1 MDALTLDHVMELVR
15 NHGGTRVSLYMPTR
29 LFGPGSQ
36 EEDATRLRNHLRS
49 AEEQL
54 VAAGLRPAEI
64 DALLAGLRALPDD
77 RPFWLRSG
85 LGLAL
90 FAGPEGLHTF
100 QLPEPVA
107 DLVWVGSRYHAKP
120 LLAFLG
126 SSRRFWLLA
135 LSQKRV
141 RLMEGTRYSLQEV
154 PAEGIPTS
162 LADAMRWED
171 YEKSSLQYHTGT
183 SGQGGRR
190 PAVFHGTGESDVKD
204 EIVRY
209 FRGIDRGLHELLK
222 DSDAPLVL
230 AGVDYLLP
238 LYREV
243 NSYPHLAEATVTGNP
258 DGLGETALHER
269 AWAVANQLFE
279 AERARAAQR
288 IEDLWASAR
297 TTPDPESIVSAATHA
312 RVALLLVAEDAQW
325 WGSYDG
331 ASGRVSV
338 HEHPVNGDEDL
349 LDLST
354 LHTLLN
360 GGEVVAMPASEMPH
374 GRDAVALLRY

>member
-1 MDALTLDHVMELVR
+1 MDALTLDQVMGLVR
-15 NHGGTRVSLYMPTR
+15 DHGGTRASLYMPTR
-29 LFGPGSQ
+29 VFGPGSQ

-54 VAAGLRPAEI
+54 GAAGLRPAEI
-64 DALLAGLRALPDD
+64 DALLAAARALPDD

-90 FAGPEGLHTF
+90 FAGPEGVRTF
-100 QLPEPVA
+100 QLPDPVSE
-107 DLVWVGSRYHAKP
+107 LVWVGSRYHVKP
-120 LLAFLG
+120 LLALLS
-126 SSRRFWLLA
+126 SSRHFWLLA

-141 RLMEGTRYSLQEV
+141 HLMEGTRYGLREV
-154 PAEGIPTS
+154 PAEGIPAS

-171 YEKSSLQYHTGT
+171 YEKSSLQFHTGT
-183 SGQGGRR
+183 SGRGGRR

-209 FRGIDRGLHELLK
+209 FRGIDRGLHDLLK
-222 DSDAPLVL
+222 DSRAPLVL

-243 NSYPHLAEATVTGNP
+243 NTYPHLAEATVTGNP
-258 DGLGETALHER
+258 DGLGETVLHER
-269 AWAVANQLFE
+269 AWTVANGLFD
-279 AERARAAQR
+279 AERTKAAAHVN
-288 IEDLWASAR
+288 DLWASAR
-297 TTPDPESIVSAATHA
+297 TTPDPESIVSAAVNA

-325 WGSYDG
+325 WGPYD
-331 ASGRVSV
+331 AAADRVTV
-338 HEHPVNGDEDL
+338 HAHPANGDEDL
-349 LDLST
+349 LDLAS

-360 GGEVVAMPASEMPH
+360 GGEVIAMPAAEMPH
-374 GRDAVALLRY
+374 GKDAVALLRY